1 MEAAKTV
8 ITVSVVVNTPIEKV
22 WNYFTTPAHIM
33 QWNNASPDWHTPNA
47 MNDFNVGKRFV
58 YTMAAKDGSF
68 SFDFGGVYTTIEA
81 QKHFAYTMD
90 DDRKAEVS
98 FSSENNVT
106 TVVEKFEA
114 EAVNSIEMQEAGWQ
128 AILNNFKQYTETH

>member
-8 ITVSVVVNTPIEKV
+8 ITVSVVVNAPIEKV

-68 SFDFGGVYTTIEA
+68 SFDFGGVYTAIEA

-90 DDRKAEVS
+90 DGRQAEVS

>member
-8 ITVSVVVNTPIEKV
+8 ITVTAVVNAPAEKV

-47 MNDFNVGKRFV
+47 VNDFKTGGRFV

-68 SFDFGGVYTTIEA
+68 SFDFGGVYTAIELH
-81 QKHFAYTMD
+81 QHFAYIID
-90 DDRKAEVS
+90 DGRKVEVS
-98 FSSENNVT
+98 FTGSNNET

-114 EAVNSIEMQEAGWQ
+114 ETVNSIELQEAGWQ
-128 AILNNFKQYTETH
+128 AILNNFKNYAETH

>member
-8 ITVSVVVNTPIEKV
+8 ITVSVVVNAPIEKV

-68 SFDFGGVYTTIEA
+68 SFDFGGVYTAIEA

-90 DDRKAEVS
+90 DGRKAEVS